1 MHILYKGDL
10 MSKKVISILFSF
22 ILVLFSF
29 FYTNKI
35 INIFKDKDPIML
47 EIKKY
52 DELYSDT
59 KIDSIIINN
68 DIIPGIKGIKIDVDK
83 SYKNMKKTKEFN
95 KSLLVFKETIPS
107 NDIKNNYN
115 HYIVSM
121 NKSQNKVSLIFVMN
135 DLDNLN
141 DILSILKNKNVNTTF
156 FLSKEIIDNSFE
168 YIRLILNNNHE
179 IELLSDTYTIYE
191 VNKYSSFFKQ
201 LSNNK
206 LFFCLNKDR
215 NDVLL
220 KSCESSKLYSIVP
233 SIIKTN
239 GLYNYV
245 KNNLENGLIIALSNN
260 KQIVNELSSTINY
273 IEQKGKKIVLLKS
286 IIE

>member
-1 MHILYKGDL
+1 

-83 SYKNMKKTKEFN
+83 SYKNMKKAKEFN

-206 LFFCLNKDR
+206 LLFCLNKDR

>member
-1 MHILYKGDL
+1 

-206 LFFCLNKDR
+206 LLFCLNKDR